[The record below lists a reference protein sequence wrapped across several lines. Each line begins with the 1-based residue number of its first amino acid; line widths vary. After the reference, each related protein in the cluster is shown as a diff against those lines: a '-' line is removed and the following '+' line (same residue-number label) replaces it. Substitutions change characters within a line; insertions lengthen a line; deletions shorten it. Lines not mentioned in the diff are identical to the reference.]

1 MSYATDF
8 IPKVVKKR
16 ANGSLEKVIWAA
28 TDKRLDKLIKDMVK
42 GGWRLS
48 GEPFRR
54 DRQIVAVMI
63 HPGNRTSTVTRP
75 GWQ

>member
-1 MSYATDF
+1 MSYASDF

-16 ANGSLEKVIWAA
+16 ADGSLQKVIWAA

-42 GGWRLS
+42 GGWHLS

-63 HPGNRTSTVTRP
+63 HPGNREIATSRR